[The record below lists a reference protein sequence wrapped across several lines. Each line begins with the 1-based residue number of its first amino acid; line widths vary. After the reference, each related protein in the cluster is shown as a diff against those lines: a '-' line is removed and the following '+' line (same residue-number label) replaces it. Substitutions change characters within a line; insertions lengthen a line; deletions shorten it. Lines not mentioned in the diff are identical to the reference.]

1 MIKVVLDT
9 NIFVSGILNS
19 KGAPGQVLKAWH
31 ENKFVLTTSKPI
43 IKEIKQVLN
52 SAKIQEFLI
61 KHKVVKE
68 DLNDFFSTLSFNAL
82 VVKPSFRLDIIKED
96 PADNKFL
103 ECALMVKAEYIVS
116 GDKHLLKLKMYE
128 NIKIISAYELIN
140 LYI

>member
-1 MIKVVLDT
+1 LIKVVLDT

-61 KHKVVKE
+61 KHNVVKE

-82 VVKPSFRLDIIKED
+82 VVKPSFKLDIIKED

>member
-19 KGAPGQVLKAWH
+19 KGAPGQVLKAWQ

-82 VVKPSFRLDIIKED
+82 VVKPSFKLDIIKED

>member
-9 NIFVSGILNS
+9 NIFVSWILNS
-19 KGAPGQVLKAWH
+19 KGAPSQVLKAWQ

-61 KHKVVKE
+61 KHNVVKE

-82 VVKPSFRLDIIKED
+82 VVKPSFKLDIIKED

>member
-19 KGAPGQVLKAWH
+19 KGAPGQVLKAWQ

-82 VVKPSFRLDIIKED
+82 VVKPSFKLDIIKED

-128 NIKIISAYELIN
+128 NIKIILAYELIN

>member
-82 VVKPSFRLDIIKED
+82 VVKPSFKLDIIKED

>member
-1 MIKVVLDT
+1 LIKVVLDT

-19 KGAPGQVLKAWH
+19 KGAPSQVLKAWQ

-82 VVKPSFRLDIIKED
+82 VVKPSFKLDIIKED

>member
-19 KGAPGQVLKAWH
+19 KGAPGQALKAWQ

-82 VVKPSFRLDIIKED
+82 VVKPSFKLDIIKED

>member
-9 NIFVSGILNS
+9 NIFVSGILNC
-19 KGAPGQVLKAWH
+19 KGAPGQVLKAWQ

-82 VVKPSFRLDIIKED
+82 VVKPSFILDIIKED

-116 GDKHLLKLKMYE
+116 GVKHLLKLKMYE

>member
-52 SAKIQEFLI
+52 SAKIQEFLK

-82 VVKPSFRLDIIKED
+82 VVKPSFKLDIIKED

>member
-1 MIKVVLDT
+1 LIKVVLDT
-9 NIFVSGILNS
+9 NIFVSWILNS
-19 KGAPGQVLKAWH
+19 KGAPSQVLKAWQ

-61 KHKVVKE
+61 KHNVVKE

-82 VVKPSFRLDIIKED
+82 VVKPSFKLDIIKED